1 MAEANAESKKRMYD
15 EAMRSWAESS
25 PARLAAW
32 LDPSLAG
39 LPPRAFVLH
48 STALNDREL
57 QSRVIRPDLA
67 IGVGP
72 DRVMHVEYETSPRP
86 ALGDRMYKYRGRLM
100 ENHPGL
106 RITQHVIVLREGLVQ
121 GYDAFDTRGF
131 SLDVRPVYLR
141 ERIAEEFLKDPFLA
155 QFAALA
161 RGSPAVR
168 EQSLAA
174 AIRLL
179 LQCGDPLAQVWLPA
193 AISLAEVHLDRST
206 IDRIVRESVMSVGPY
221 VEPFVERFRDH
232 PWGRELISKGREE
245 GRKEGVAQG
254 GERVLLEALRTRFG
268 DSPQIQEAARIL
280 GGWED
285 VAAAVAA
292 VSTAKDPA
300 SLLSRISK

>member
-1 MAEANAESKKRMYD
+1 
-15 EAMRSWAESS
+15 
-25 PARLAAW
+25 
-32 LDPSLAG
+32 
-39 LPPRAFVLH
+39 
-48 STALNDREL
+48 
-57 QSRVIRPDLA
+57 
-67 IGVGP
+67 
-72 DRVMHVEYETSPRP
+72 
-86 ALGDRMYKYRGRLM
+86 M

-106 RITQHVIVLREGLVQ
+106 RITQHVIVLRHGLVQ
-121 GYDAFDTRGF
+121 GYDVFDTRGF
-131 SLDVRPVYLR
+131 ILDVRPVYLR
-141 ERIAEEFLKDPFLA
+141 DRTAEEFLTDPFLA

-232 PWGRELISKGREE
+232 PWGRALISKGREE
-245 GRKEGVAQG
+245 GREEGRKEGVTQG

-268 DSPQIQEAARIL
+268 DGPQIQEAERIL

-300 SLLSRISK
+300 SLLSRISR

>member
-1 MAEANAESKKRMYD
+1 MTKTKDNAKQRMYD

-32 LDPSLAG
+32 LDPSVAEF
-39 LPPRAFVLH
+39 PPEAFVLH

-72 DRVMHVEYETSPRP
+72 DRVMHIEYETSPRP
-86 ALGDRMYKYRGRLM
+86 GLGDRMYRYRGRLM
-100 ENHPGL
+100 ESHPGL
-106 RITQHVIVLREGLVQ
+106 RITQHVIVLRDGLVS
-121 GYDAFDTRGF
+121 GYNVFDTRGF
-131 SLDVRPVYLR
+131 ILDVRPVYLR
-141 ERIAEEFLKDPFLA
+141 GHTAEEFLRDPFLA
-155 QFAALA
+155 QFAVLA

-179 LQCGDPLAQVWLPA
+179 LQCGDPLAQVWLPP

-206 IDRIVRESVMSVGPY
+206 IDRIVKESVMSVGPY

-232 PWGRELISKGREE
+232 PWGLALISKGREE
-245 GRKEGVAQG
+245 GREEGVAQG
-254 GERVLLEALRTRFG
+254 SERVLLETLRIRFG
-268 DSPQIQEAARIL
+268 DSPQIQQAARIL